1 MRYKKFLILPI
12 ILLIYII
19 FINLISVD
27 YEFYGTSYSVIKNPL
42 SSNTEKITTS
52 HQLEVVVKR
61 HRILFGLLPSYG
73 FRSMG
78 FVRGNLILYDPG
90 PLKDFHIAFL
100 IFFIILAISLI
111 FWEIKTKKQE
121 IELELEP
128 INI

>member
-1 MRYKKFLILPI
+1 MRYKKFLILPSVLI
-12 ILLIYII
+12 IYIL
-19 FINLISVD
+19 FINLLAVD
-27 YEFYGTSYSVIKNPL
+27 NEVYGTSYSVIKT
-42 SSNTEKITTS
+42 SSNINEEITTS
-52 HQLEVVVKR
+52 HQLEVIVKR

-121 IELELEP
+121 IELEFEP